1 VRIGKTPYARFDL
14 NDYSVPHVHVRKAL
28 TVFASGQTVRV
39 LEGTTELARHA
50 RSWGRGE
57 QIECEA
63 HVAALVAAKREARE
77 HRGQDRLSHAAPSS
91 VALLEQAASRG
102 TPIKGLVRDLERLLE
117 EYGAKELETGCAEA
131 LEREVPHA
139 NAVRQALER
148 RREARGLS
156 PPIAVR
162 LPPNARVRGLVVRPG
177 ALADYDRL
185 TPDTDTD
192 TDTDNDNE
200 DHDDD

>member
-1 VRIGKTPYARFDL
+1 MNRDR
-14 NDYSVPHVHVRKAL
+14 AL
-28 TVFASGQTVRV
+28 V
-39 LEGTTELARHA
+39 A
-50 RSWGRGE
+50 RSWERGE

-77 HRGQDRLSHAAPSS
+77 HRGQDRLAHAAPSS

-162 LPPNARVRGLVVRPG
+162 LPPNARVRGLVVRPVRGVDRGSAG
-177 ALADYDRL
+177 ASLGDR
-185 TPDTDTD
+185 PDRRRLLPDARGEHAGRASTRCRAGCSSATCRRSAVKARSR
-192 TDTDNDNE
+192 
-200 DHDDD
+200 